1 MIIDM
6 LVDNTFLFSE
16 LLLFFFLAGGAGSM
30 FSVMTALLSPRV
42 LETLAPRRDAL
53 FATLQERA
61 GVLCVQP
68 SSGICL
74 LQGEWEAMKRA
85 HGVLEEFCLQV
96 QAQNSM
102 HELFRARQRQAYSHE
117 GHNNYHKMAEEAI
130 RGFSGPGSSPPDGE
144 SGIDSTHSD
153 NHDTH
158 DTNYYMSQQGAA
170 QANHQDDSMTENGD
184 KCFESPPVLEREQ
197 PMSLD
202 HNGIKANKNGP
213 LKLDG
218 ERGEDDKMPTPNNI
232 TNGEEEDEGTLH
244 IALSEEEEEGED
256 NDQAENLSMRRK
268 SQDTDGSSHSPY
280 SPGATGEKPPMP
292 RYGLYGASELKPDP
306 GQLRAMAQ
314 FYAMQQNVLNYGYLA
329 AETRKLIEARLAAGE
344 QAIGPRFQPPGLYP
358 PHPGMGGD
366 KEHLR
371 PPPYN
376 LGSPPLMPFN
386 NNKLERRPDSD
397 MDGYKENLD
406 KYSKV
411 NGEEKMDSPP
421 KPYGSHE
428 WPPPPL
434 KSYVGPY
441 VVPSH
446 PAQPGPNPYEC
457 PACLATFPTRDAV
470 QEHMLQAHAVGPGLS
485 GDNKSPV
492 PPPQLSPSAIS
503 DAYCCPVCGKFYKSG
518 QRLREHVLLHDKNYQ
533 RPQYPCPACGKTFTY
548 RHNMKV
554 HFQKIH
560 KGKQPIKRHE
570 CNICGQKFHKPVYLR
585 HHLLR
590 HKEAL
595 YAGAPYSSE
604 GPPINSALP
613 PPIVQPMMIVPS
625 AASTAS

>member
-1 MIIDM
+1 
-6 LVDNTFLFSE
+6 
-16 LLLFFFLAGGAGSM
+16 M

-42 LETLAPRRDAL
+42 LETLAPRREAL

-68 SSGICL
+68 SSGVCL

-96 QAQNSM
+96 QTQNTM
-102 HELFRARQRQAYSHE
+102 HALFRARHHAYNHDGQS
-117 GHNNYHKMAEEAI
+117 NYHKLAEEAI
-130 RGFSGPGSSPPDGE
+130 RGFAGPGSPPHNDGE

-153 NHDTH
+153 NHDIN
-158 DTNYYMSQQGAA
+158 DSSYYQGGVVTNHNGPEPGA
-170 QANHQDDSMTENGD
+170 TENGEKSFD
-184 KCFESPPVLEREQ
+184 SPPVLEREAL
-197 PMSLD
+197 ME
-202 HNGIKANKNGP
+202 HNGHDQEKMDEDNKAGSPKDTQEGSA
-213 LKLDG
+213 G
-218 ERGEDDKMPTPNNI
+218 GEDKVVSPSDLGSSATP
-232 TNGEEEDEGTLH
+232 GEEEGEEDGQLR
-244 IALSEEEEEGED
+244 IALSEEEHDDGE
-256 NDQAENLSMRRK
+256 QAENLSMRRK
-268 SQDTDGSSHSPY
+268 SQDTDASSHSPY
-280 SPGATGEKPPMP
+280 SPGAAAPDKPPGL
-292 RYGLYGASELKPDP
+292 RFGAYGPEMKPDP

-344 QAIGPRFQPPGLYP
+344 QSLMGRL
-358 PHPGMGGD
+358 PHPGLAFPPGHPALQGD
-366 KEHLR
+366 KDR
-371 PPPYN
+371 PSPYN
-376 LGSPPLMPFN
+376 LGSPPLLHPNN
-386 NNKLERRPDSD
+386 NNKLERPPEGDLD
-397 MDGYKENLD
+397 AMKENQSQL
-406 KYSKV
+406 YSKA
-411 NGEEKMDSPP
+411 NGDDKLHSPP
-421 KPYGSHE
+421 KPYPD
-428 WPPPPL
+428 WPPPL

-441 VVPSH
+441 VVPSQSS
-446 PAQPGPNPYEC
+446 QPGPNPYEC
-457 PACLATFPTRDAV
+457 PACLATFSTRDGV
-470 QEHMLQAHAVGPGLS
+470 QEHMLQAHAVGPGLAAE
-485 GDNKSPV
+485 NKSPV
-492 PPPQLSPSAIS
+492 PPPQLSPSAVS

-595 YAGAPYSSE
+595 YAGAPYANDAHHMTRPLE
-604 GPPINSALP
+604 APP
-613 PPIVQPMMIVPS
+613 VQPMMIAPS
-625 AASTAS
+625 AATSASWMVTALA